1 MTCWSLALNTANT
14 IPQHT
19 RPNCTGPS
27 NAFDRSTNAVGGTC
41 RWRCRYEDHLGSQSR
56 SAGLVRRSGD
66 LHFRRSILD
75 LSDLFRRR
83 PRTRSAQ
90 PVHAL
95 QTHERSSPT
104 IWSPFLRQTFL
115 DAFSS
120 PDLVSWTRHPRVL
133 DVKDVDWAAY
143 AVWAPSA
150 IEQDGRYF
158 LFFGA
163 NDIKNDRQ
171 RGGCASRFRWPGP
184 VAFRAI
190 ADPGSGLDRSRS
202 PGWRDRLA
210 TVSRYVAP
218 TFRDF
223 CRPCMSSAQQGI
235 NGERNC

>member
-1 MTCWSLALNTANT
+1 MPLIDRRMLLAGL
-14 IPQHT
+14 
-19 RPNCTGPS
+19 
-27 NAFDRSTNAVGGTC
+27 AVGAAFSRTAWAANPVLPGWYADPEI
-41 RWRCRYEDHLGSQSR
+41 RIFGDRYWIYPTYSTDAPLPAPPSRFTPWQADQRASQ
-56 SAGLVRRSGD
+56 
-66 LHFRRSILD
+66 
-75 LSDLFRRR
+75 
-83 PRTRSAQ
+83 
-90 PVHAL
+90 
-95 QTHERSSPT
+95 T

-133 DVKDVDWAAY
+133 DVEDVDWAAY